1 MDASYALTPLLAWL
15 VAGVTKF
22 ILNSIKAR
30 QWAFGLIG
38 YGGLPSNHSAI
49 VSSMAAL
56 IALKE
61 GIGHPAFG
69 VAITLA
75 FIVMLDANSLRR
87 QVGKH
92 AEAINKLAANTP
104 DDDGKTALDN
114 PHLRRD
120 IARLA
125 VDSHVLK
132 LKTFRALTNALRGG
146 PPRGGYGTLGRRP
159 ERGLVCTTSIFAP

>member
-1 MDASYALTPLLAWL
+1 MDFSYALTPFLAWL
-15 VAGVTKF
+15 VAGTTKF
-22 ILNSIKAR
+22 LINSIRAK
-30 QWAFGLIG
+30 QLAFGLIG

-69 VAITLA
+69 VAVTLA

-92 AEAINKLAANTP
+92 AEVINQLAA
-104 DDDGKTALDN
+104 GKIDH
-114 PHLRRD
+114 P
-120 IARLA
+120 
-125 VDSHVLK
+125 
-132 LKTFRALTNALRGG
+132 ALR
-146 PPRGGYGTLGRRP
+146 
-159 ERGLVCTTSIFAP
+159 ERMGHSRLEIAAGIAVGIAVASAVNLVSPG

>member
-1 MDASYALTPLLAWL
+1 VGGCLRLGIVAGAGVIMDLSYALTPFLAWL
-15 VAGVTKF
+15 VAGVSKF
-22 ILNSIKAR
+22 VINSIKAK
-30 QWAFGLIG
+30 QLAFGLIG

-92 AEAINKLAANTP
+92 AVVINKLATGAS
-104 DDDGKTALDN
+104 D
-114 PHLRRD
+114 HQ
-120 IARLA
+120 
-125 VDSHVLK
+125 
-132 LKTFRALTNALRGG
+132 ALRERMGHTRLEITAG
-146 PPRGGYGTLGRRP
+146 IAVGTAVAAAVNMIL
-159 ERGLVCTTSIFAP
+159 A